1 MAKKTLKVEGMM
13 CGNCTAKVEAALGA
27 LPGVRSA
34 VADYK
39 RGTAV
44 VEFDGEIPDED
55 LTMAV
60 IDAGFKAKIK
70 RGLFR

>member
-1 MAKKTLKVEGMM
+1 MTKRTLKVEGMM
-13 CGNCTAKVEAALGA
+13 CGKCTAKVEAALSA
-27 LPGVRSA
+27 LPGVKFASA
-34 VADYK
+34 DQK
-39 RGTAV
+39 KGIAV

-70 RGLFR
+70 HGLFR

>member
-1 MAKKTLKVEGMM
+1 MTKKTLKVEGMM
-13 CGNCTAKVEAALGA
+13 CEVCTGKVEAALSA
-27 LPGVRSA
+27 LPGVTSA
-34 VADYK
+34 KANHEK
-39 RGTAV
+39 GTAV
-44 VEFDGEIPDED
+44 VVFDGDIPDET